1 MYNYLQYIHQ
11 IFYFWVL
18 KASYSY
24 YNIDQV
30 TKSDIEIVS
39 DFIFKNSSA
48 VVSIAG
54 ATDEIPNFFLDFITF
69 NLVRRSNL
77 TFFLI

>member
-1 MYNYLQYIHQ
+1 MNN
-11 IFYFWVL
+11 F
-18 KASYSY
+18 
-24 YNIDQV
+24 DQV

-54 ATDEIPNFFLDFITF
+54 ATDEIPNF
-69 NLVRRSNL
+69 SKNL
-77 TFFLI
+77 TLF